1 MNNKSEL
8 IEAFEIMPI
17 HQDLHEYWKQTEET
31 EPIKKALRFIFLSNF
46 SFLGTGNSLNFCIEK
61 PKQIV
66 KNNID
71 WINTNQS
78 FVDFVQ
84 DIVAYILTFISLIAV
99 LYIIYAWFSILVS
112 WWNDEVQKKQKKT
125 IFSIIIWIILIWLSY
140 TIVNFIVDLAQ
151 QGWTN

>member
-1 MNNKSEL
+1 MRKIL
-8 IEAFEIMPI
+8 II
-17 HQDLHEYWKQTEET
+17 
-31 EPIKKALRFIFLSNF
+31 FILMI
-46 SFLGTGNSLNFCIEK
+46 SFLHVNASSLFEEK
-61 PKQIV
+61 SSVIYCWNWTSECSLDEWTKIV

-125 IFSIIIWIILIWLSY
+125 IFSIIIWIVLIWLSY

>member
-1 MNNKSEL
+1 MRKIL
-8 IEAFEIMPI
+8 II
-17 HQDLHEYWKQTEET
+17 
-31 EPIKKALRFIFLSNF
+31 FILMI
-46 SFLGTGNSLNFCIEK
+46 SFLQVNASSLFEEK
-61 PKQIV
+61 SSVIYCWNWTSECSLDQWTEIV
-66 KNNID
+66 KKWID

-125 IFSIIIWIILIWLSY
+125 IFSIIIWIVLIWLSY

>member
-1 MNNKSEL
+1 MRKFL
-8 IEAFEIMPI
+8 II
-17 HQDLHEYWKQTEET
+17 
-31 EPIKKALRFIFLSNF
+31 FILMI
-46 SFLGTGNSLNFCIEK
+46 SFLQVNASSLFEEK
-61 PKQIV
+61 SSVIYCWNWTSECSLDQWTKIV

-125 IFSIIIWIILIWLSY
+125 IFSIIIWIVLIWLSY

>member
-1 MNNKSEL
+1 MRKFL
-8 IEAFEIMPI
+8 II
-17 HQDLHEYWKQTEET
+17 
-31 EPIKKALRFIFLSNF
+31 FILMI
-46 SFLGTGNSLNFCIEK
+46 SFLQVNASSLFEEK
-61 PKQIV
+61 SSVIYCWNWTSECSLDQWTEIV
-66 KNNID
+66 KKWID

-125 IFSIIIWIILIWLSY
+125 IFSIIIWIVLIWLSY